1 MTALAAAAAASV
13 AGGAGLEAAE
23 KAIRAGLL
31 RLGAS
36 VLEDLLS
43 ADAGYAGPRLDCGA
57 GHVAVFAGYR
67 DKNADTVLGPVTI
80 GRAWYQCADCGHG
93 FAPRDEQLGVA
104 GQTMSPGLRKMTAR
118 AAAAVPFAAA
128 ARLVGELAGITL
140 TGRRASG
147 GPRLTAT
154 PPPR

>member
-93 FAPRDEQLGVA
+93 FAPG
-104 GQTMSPGLRKMTAR
+104 MSSWALP
-118 AAAAVPFAAA
+118 
-128 ARLVGELAGITL
+128 
-140 TGRRASG
+140 GRRCRRG
-147 GPRLTAT
+147 CGR
-154 PPPR
+154 